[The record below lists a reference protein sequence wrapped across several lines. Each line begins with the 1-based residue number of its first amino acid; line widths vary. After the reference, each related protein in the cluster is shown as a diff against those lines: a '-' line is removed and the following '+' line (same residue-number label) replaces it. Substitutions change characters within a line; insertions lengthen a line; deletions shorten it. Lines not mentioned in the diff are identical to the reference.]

1 MNQSNVTTIG
11 IDTAKNVFHLHAVDK
26 QGKEVY
32 QRKLSRSQLPEYLA
46 NHQAC
51 LIAIESCSGSYYWAR
66 IFKRL
71 GHSVKII
78 SARHVKKYANSRNK
92 NDFNDARAIVKAA
105 HDPDIHQVA
114 QKSIQQQEI
123 QAIHTMREGLIRLR
137 TATINRLRALLT
149 EFGVVLPVSR
159 EKLMKLLPAALENN
173 DSELTELVREI
184 ANEQYE
190 VIKNLSLEIN
200 KYDKRLKV
208 CARDCEN
215 AQRLQ
220 KIPGIGPVI
229 STALTYMIA
238 DPKVYKNGRQCAAA
252 LGLTPKEHST
262 GGKQRLGGISCEG
275 NSYLR
280 KILVQGAQSVLSRA
294 PKRQNEP
301 LMKWVYQLKMRKSN
315 NLAAV
320 ALANKITRIAWAM
333 LVNQSE
339 FAYKQAV

>member
-1 MNQSNVTTIG
+1 MNQRNVTTIG
-11 IDTAKNVFHLHAVDK
+11 IDTAKNVFHLHAVNQ

-32 QRKLSRSQLPEYLA
+32 QRKLSRAQLLEFLA
-46 NHQAC
+46 NHPIC
-51 LIAIESCSGSYYWAR
+51 MIAIESCSGSYHWAR
-66 IFKRL
+66 AFKNI
-71 GHSVKII
+71 GHKVKII
-78 SARHVKKYANSRNK
+78 SARHVKKFANTRNK

-105 HDPDIHQVA
+105 LDPDTHEVA
-114 QKSIQQQEI
+114 HKSIRQQEI
-123 QAIHTMREGLIRLR
+123 QAIHIMREGLIRLR

-159 EKLMKLLPAALENN
+159 EKLMKTLPAALEDNN
-173 DSELTELVREI
+173 SKLTELVRQI
-184 ANEQYE
+184 ANEQFE
-190 VIKNLSLEIN
+190 VIKNLTLEIN
-200 KYDKRLKV
+200 KYDKRLKI
-208 CARDCEN
+208 CARDCES
-215 AQRLQ
+215 AKRLQ
-220 KIPGIGPVI
+220 QIPGIGPVI

-252 LGLTPKEHST
+252 LGLTPKEHSS
-262 GGKQRLGGISCEG
+262 GGKQRLGRISGEG

-339 FAYKQAV
+339 FAYKQAI